1 MISLPRYLFIH
12 DADADPSALRDPIV
26 RQWKEMDRGV
36 DYDFYAASCPE
47 DALRHVSLYCD
58 LHPELDTCFVACGR
72 DALTAGVAAGLMGAD
87 EGKTLAVY
95 DPEGTNSLARY
106 YEGRDFGSIPLLLAG
121 SPTGIDMIRINNSYA
136 VNSCT
141 FGLEDLTG
149 EKGSGLLQS
158 VSTSLRRS
166 FRSVR
171 ISADGAPLDAGS
183 ILLFTLANG
192 RYAPGGLL
200 CAPSAS
206 NDDGRMDLCI
216 VRNMAPTRLM
226 KVLPLL
232 AGGGLAEEPS
242 LASDTVLRK
251 VRTLTVESSKDITL
265 MADGIALTGREFSI
279 RLVPSAVRI
288 VIPAVQD

>member
-12 DADADPSALRDPIV
+12 DAGTDPTALKEPIV

-36 DYDFYAASCPE
+36 EYDFYAASGPE

-58 LHPELDTCFVACGR
+58 LHHDLDTCFVACGQ

-95 DPEGTNSLARY
+95 DPEGTGSLARY

-121 SPTGIDMIRINNSYA
+121 SSAGIDMIRINNSYA
-136 VNSCT
+136 VNACT

-158 VSTSLRRS
+158 FSTSLRRS
-166 FRSVR
+166 FRSIR

-192 RYAPGGLL
+192 RYASGGLL

-206 NDDGRMDLCI
+206 IDDGRMDLCI

-232 AGGGLAEEPS
+232 AAGALAEEPS
-242 LASDTVLRK
+242 LASDILLRK
-251 VRTLTVESSKDITL
+251 VRTLMVESAKDITL

-279 RLVPSAVRI
+279 KLVPSAVRM

>member
-12 DADADPSALRDPIV
+12 DAGTDPTALKEPIV

-36 DYDFYAASCPE
+36 EYDFYAASGPE

-58 LHPELDTCFVACGR
+58 LDTCFVACGQ

-95 DPEGTNSLARY
+95 DPEGTSSLARY

-121 SPTGIDMIRINNSYA
+121 SPAGIDMIRINNSYA
-136 VNSCT
+136 VNACT

-166 FRSVR
+166 FRSIR

-192 RYAPGGLL
+192 RYASGGLL

-206 NDDGRMDLCI
+206 IDDGRMDLCI

-232 AGGGLAEEPS
+232 AAGALTEEPS

-251 VRTLTVESSKDITL
+251 VRTLTVESAKDITL

-279 RLVPSAVRI
+279 KLVPSAVRM